1 MQNRPF
7 FGLILLAVMVGLG
20 FQVVRP
26 FLAPLAW
33 AAILAYLTTPIYR
46 RILRLLKGRS
56 SLAAGVATTLMI
68 AILLVPVSFLLI
80 RLPRELAEGYRE
92 LSTAF
97 DEPIVLPEALTRI
110 PVLGPVLD
118 ETLTN
123 FWNDPEIRKQQVK
136 DWLEPWSRE
145 LASIV
150 GRLGRSVAQLAVAIV
165 VLFFLYRDGD
175 AALQQLRQA
184 LHKVVGEMADK
195 YFQAIGDTTRA
206 VVFGLIVSALA
217 QGFIAGVGYQ
227 IFGVGTP
234 ILLGSLTAV
243 AAVVP
248 FLGAVAIWAPI
259 GVGMLLAGRISTG
272 LALLAWGTF
281 IVNPTDNILKP
292 LLISGATDVPLA
304 VVFIGVMG
312 GLLAFGL
319 IGLFLGP
326 LILSILLAIWREW
339 LAEDRPGNVIS

>member
-1 MQNRPF
+1 MLNRPL
-7 FGLILLAVMVGLG
+7 FGLILLAVMMGLG

-26 FLAPLAW
+26 FWTPLAW

-46 RILRLLKGRS
+46 WILRLLKGRP
-56 SLAAGVATTLMI
+56 SLAAGVTTTLVI
-68 AILLVPVSFLLI
+68 VILLVPLSFLLVQ
-80 RLPRELAEGYRE
+80 LPRELAESYRE

-110 PVLGPVLD
+110 PVLGPVLE

-123 FWNDPEIRKQQVK
+123 FWNDPEIRRQQVK
-136 DWLEPWSRE
+136 EWLEPWSRE

-150 GRLGRSVAQLAVAIV
+150 GQLGHRVAQFAVAIV
-165 VLFFLYRDGD
+165 VLFFFYRDGES
-175 AALQQLRQA
+175 ALQQLRQA
-184 LHKVVGEMADK
+184 LHKIVGEMADK
-195 YFQAIGDTTRA
+195 YFQAIGETTRA

-227 IFGVGTP
+227 MFGVGTP
-234 ILLGSLTAV
+234 ILLGLLTAV

-259 GVGMLLAGRISTG
+259 GVGMLIAGRINAG
-272 LALLAWGTF
+272 LALLAWGVL
-281 IVNPTDNILKP
+281 IVHPTDNILRP
-292 LLISGATDVPLA
+292 LLISGATDVPMA

-326 LILSILLAIWREW
+326 LILSVLLAIWREW
-339 LAEDRPGNVIS
+339 LAEDRPGNVVS